1 MSDLRGLW
9 RGDLCT
15 FLLGCSFSFE
25 QSLEAAGGTNPS
37 PSQAYLLTVHEGG
50 HRQA

>member
-9 RGDLCT
+9 RDNFCA

-25 QSLEAAGGTNPS
+25 QSLEAAGEGYLVITPS
-37 PSQAYLLTVHEGG
+37 ARRVLQP
-50 HRQA
+50 